1 MSEPLLDF
9 RQDDYRRLLERFI
22 ALGYDFCDLEGLA
35 LGGRR
40 VFCRHDVDLSLA
52 HAMAMAE
59 LERRLGVSATYYV
72 LISTEIYNLA
82 SAEGREWLK
91 QICSLGHKVGLHF
104 DATKYAPEQAALET
118 AAQHECH
125 ILETLSGEPVR
136 TLSFHRPAKALL
148 GLEGTFAGR
157 AHTYEPRF
165 FRDTAYVSDSNG
177 GWHYGH
183 PLEHE
188 AVTQGRPLQLLTHP
202 IWWMHDEPAS
212 VVVAMERLRR
222 QAAARQRLA
231 FAATVKS
238 YGQWV
243 AQIDAD

>member
-1 MSEPLLDF
+1 MTEPLRDF
-9 RQDDYRRLLERFI
+9 CRDDYRRLLERFI
-22 ALGYDFCDLEGLA
+22 SLGYNFCDLEGLA
-35 LGGRR
+35 LGGRQ

-52 HAMAMAE
+52 HAMAMAG
-59 LERRLGVSATYYV
+59 LEKSLGVSATYYV

-82 SAEGREWLK
+82 SAEGREWL
-91 QICSLGHKVGLHF
+91 QRMYSLGHEVGLHF
-104 DATKYAPEQAALET
+104 DATKYAQDHEALES
-118 AAQHECH
+118 AAREECR
-125 ILETLSGEPVR
+125 ILEMLSGGPVR
-136 TLSFHRPAKALL
+136 TLSFHRPANALL

-157 AHTYEPRF
+157 PHTYEPRF

-183 PLEHE
+183 PLKHE

-212 VVVAMERLRR
+212 VVLAMERLRR
-222 QAAARQRLA
+222 QTTARQHLA
-231 FAATVKS
+231 FADTVKS

-243 AQIDAD
+243 AQIEAD